1 MPDAVELM
9 KLIKKAA
16 IQAVEASKPVQ
27 ICFGL
32 VKSTKPLKIYVDQKM
47 TLGEKQLILSRNV
60 SGGTSPAASGS
71 VTEYA
76 KSFVGKIPYL
86 YGAGRNY
93 NTLEEIVAAG
103 GMCDCSAFTER
114 VYRHFGAEVGT
125 VVSIQESAGTA
136 VSISQIQDGDLLI
149 LEGGNHAGIYKADGQ
164 VIHEGGD
171 DYTGNVK
178 ISPLSAFTLTGIRRI
193 AVNTSSQEKPA
204 SESGLAKN
212 DEVILI
218 RQQGGQ
224 KYIVIGKVL

>member
-60 SGGTSPAASGS
+60 SGGASPAASGS

-136 VSISQIQDGDLLI
+136 VSISQIQDGD
-149 LEGGNHAGIYKADGQ
+149 Q
-164 VIHEGGD
+164 
-171 DYTGNVK
+171 
-178 ISPLSAFTLTGIRRI
+178 
-193 AVNTSSQEKPA
+193 
-204 SESGLAKN
+204 
-212 DEVILI
+212 
-218 RQQGGQ
+218 
-224 KYIVIGKVL
+224 IGRAHV

>member
-47 TLGEKQLILSRNV
+47 TLGEKQLMLSRNV
-60 SGGTSPAASGS
+60 SGGASPATTGS

-114 VYRHFGAEVGT
+114 VYRHFGAEIGT

-136 VSISQIQDGDLLI
+136 VSISQIQDGDL
-149 LEGGNHAGIYKADGQ
+149 H
-164 VIHEGGD
+164 IHEGGD

>member
-1 MPDAVELM
+1 MPDAA
-9 KLIKKAA
+9 KLIKAIKKAA
-16 IQAVEASKPVQ
+16 VEAVEATKPVQ
-27 ICFGL
+27 ICFGS
-32 VKSTKPLKIYVDQKM
+32 VKSTEPLKIFVDQKM
-47 TLGEKQLILSRNV
+47 ILGEKQLTVMQNAVQTAV
-60 SGGTSPAASGS
+60 SGSITA
-71 VTEYA
+71 YA
-76 KSFVGKIPYL
+76 ESFVGKIPYL

-114 VYRHFGAEVGT
+114 VYRHFGAEIGT
-125 VVSIQESAGTA
+125 VVSTQESAGTA
-136 VSISQIQDGDLLI
+136 VSVQDIQDGDLLI

-193 AVNTSSQEKPA
+193 SVGGQTVSKA
-204 SESGLAKN
+204 SSGLSEG
-212 DEVILI
+212 DEVVLI

-224 KYIVIGKVL
+224 KYIVIGKAVGK

>member
-1 MPDAVELM
+1 MLPDAVELM

-60 SGGTSPAASGS
+60 SGSASPSTSGS

-103 GMCDCSAFTER
+103 GM
-114 VYRHFGAEVGT
+114 
-125 VVSIQESAGTA
+125 TA
-136 VSISQIQDGDLLI
+136 RLLR
-149 LEGGNHAGIYKADGQ
+149 
-164 VIHEGGD
+164 
-171 DYTGNVK
+171 NV
-178 ISPLSAFTLTGIRRI
+178 FTGIS
-193 AVNTSSQEKPA
+193 VQK
-204 SESGLAKN
+204 SGLSFPC
-212 DEVILI
+212 
-218 RQQGGQ
+218 R
-224 KYIVIGKVL
+224 KVPEQP